1 MRTLTVISLLLF
13 SLSTFV
19 AASLSWPEFL
29 PELGTLVV
37 RQDNNNN
44 DNSDKAQQTSAPPS
58 STPAPTGKQTSKET
72 GKSQTSD
79 GGKTSDPS
87 GSQKPTGKETVK
99 PTPTKGKSS
108 SGPHHTLFDPTNPAG
123 GISMVSPA
131 ITDGPQYYKIG
142 DFVTFKWNMTSV
154 LATPT
159 ALDIMATCTDNK
171 QLYTLA
177 VNQTVHGA
185 TGAVTWDTN
194 AYQKTADAS
203 PLLTDMYTL
212 IIYDAASDISATAQP
227 GYLAPY
233 DQYTFGMYVPQSYVP
248 LADFQCPTCNGA
260 LGDMER
266 RALGMV
272 LGMGVI
278 TVLSFTWFVTGMG
291 IIW

>member
-1 MRTLTVISLLLF
+1 MRTLTVISFLLL

-19 AASLSWPEFL
+19 AASLSWPDFL
-29 PELGTLVV
+29 PAKDSLVV
-37 RQDNNNN
+37 RQDNNNDNN
-44 DNSDKAQQTSAPPS
+44 DKTQSTTPGS
-58 STPAPTGKQTSKET
+58 SS
-72 GKSQTSD
+72 
-79 GGKTSDPS
+79 
-87 GSQKPTGKETVK
+87 
-99 PTPTKGKSS
+99 PTPTPTPSGKQSTTSGGKSGS
-108 SGPHHTLFDPTNPAG
+108 STQSGKSTGKVTGKPTSTQKSNNTSHHTLFDPTNPAG
-123 GISMVSPA
+123 GISLVTPA

-159 ALDIMATCTDNK
+159 ALDIMATCTVNK

-185 TGAVTWDTN
+185 TGAVTWDTS
-194 AYQKTADAS
+194 AYQKTAAAA
-203 PLLTDMYTL
+203 PLLTEMYTL
-212 IIYDAASDISATAQP
+212 IIYDAASSISATAEA
-227 GYLAPY
+227 GYLAVFN
-233 DQYTFGMYVPQSYVP
+233 QYTFGMYSPQPYVP
-248 LADFQCPTCNGA
+248 LADYICPTCNGA

-272 LGMGVI
+272 LGMGLI